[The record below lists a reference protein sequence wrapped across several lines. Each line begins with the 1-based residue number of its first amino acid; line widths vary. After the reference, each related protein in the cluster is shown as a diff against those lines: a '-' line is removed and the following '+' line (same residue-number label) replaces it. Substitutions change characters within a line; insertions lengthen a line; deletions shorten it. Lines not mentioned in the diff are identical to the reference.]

1 MAKVS
6 TTAVKLSRNFSEQK
20 LTICFGSV
28 NPTNAKLRLRY
39 FQLLSPGECILQP
52 LGTVRK
58 NQRFSVAPEAE
69 VSGLS
74 GGDSGT
80 RAVIPLASVI
90 V

>member
-20 LTICFGSV
+20 LTIC
-28 NPTNAKLRLRY
+28 LD
-39 FQLLSPGECILQP
+39 LSIQRMQSCVCGIFSFFRPANVSCSNWKQFE
-52 LGTVRK
+52 K
-58 NQRFSVAPEAE
+58 NQRFSVAAEAE

-74 GGDSGT
+74 GGDSRT
-80 RAVIPLASVI
+80 RAVIPLPSVI